1 MLSECSWSGIIKVE
15 STNSPKYD
23 KIIKKEKGEKNDLR

>member
-1 MLSECSWSGIIKVE
+1 VSTRISENWSGIIKVE

-23 KIIKKEKGEKNDLR
+23 RIKTKER

>member
-1 MLSECSWSGIIKVE
+1 MANKKSTKWSGIIKVE

-23 KIIKKEKGEKNDLR
+23 RIKTKER